1 MQEEQKIIVTRVP
14 ATLADEVARA
24 EQSELL
30 SVSSYVRRVLLACIT
45 GSHGHAVSRL
55 SHVDRT

>member
-1 MQEEQKIIVTRVP
+1 MQEEQKIIVNRVP

-24 EQSELL
+24 AQRELL
-30 SVSSYVRRVLLACIT
+30 SVSSYVRRLLLTCT
-45 GSHGHAVSRL
+45 GRGGHGVSRL